1 VRASDH
7 PMRIKSDSHVV
18 LLGYALRFTE
28 ACSRVNGDV
37 VVEYHGR
44 WYKGHADSVFCS
56 TICSISMSAYQ
67 RGQVYRI
74 ANILES

>member
-1 VRASDH
+1 
-7 PMRIKSDSHVV
+7 MRIKSDSHVV

-44 WYKGHADSVFCS
+44 WYKGHADS
-56 TICSISMSAYQ
+56 
-67 RGQVYRI
+67 QVYRI